1 MHSNRNTDC
10 AVATTRAVSKS
21 KKNALLPPR
30 PPPKGNPS
38 SSEARRAQRSEL
50 LSKLQ
55 RKRESVSRK
64 HKHPTSSITSST
76 EGSATVVTRARAKQ
90 HDEQR
95 AKQGTSGS
103 YVEMSPTAFHD
114 YRASTGRVRLPV
126 NEVNI
131 DTSKSPAA
139 STLGGLS
146 FVGSESLLSSVQ
158 PETTSVQPETSS
170 VQPAETSL
178 LAQPETSVRPTE
190 VIESSNEADNAS
202 IGASS
207 TESALLELFS
217 AKKTA
222 PSSKKKRK
230 KERTQPSVSILREMR
245 RAAAFDAQTFV
256 FTQIDNTSKEGRE
269 AAIFDHFHGT
279 TSQLNNDDTS
289 HSIQG
294 TIHQLISG
302 HGAYVALYDEG
313 DTIGSRKELIL
324 KTRYC
329 GRMESASRYVSGMHF
344 TAKMVSAFGQRKAP
358 KVSGRSLWELAKET
372 LLNLKKAMA
381 LVKKLDNIVVVLD
394 DKSNRVIDYMSGKN
408 EDSFFTAV
416 VNGMWQLK
424 QSKRDKKRKSD
435 DTGKI
440 IVLIVEY

>member
-1 MHSNRNTDC
+1 
-10 AVATTRAVSKS
+10 
-21 KKNALLPPR
+21 
-30 PPPKGNPS
+30 
-38 SSEARRAQRSEL
+38 
-50 LSKLQ
+50 
-55 RKRESVSRK
+55 
-64 HKHPTSSITSST
+64 
-76 EGSATVVTRARAKQ
+76 
-90 HDEQR
+90 
-95 AKQGTSGS
+95 
-103 YVEMSPTAFHD
+103 
-114 YRASTGRVRLPV
+114 
-126 NEVNI
+126 
-131 DTSKSPAA
+131 
-139 STLGGLS
+139 
-146 FVGSESLLSSVQ
+146 
-158 PETTSVQPETSS
+158 
-170 VQPAETSL
+170 
-178 LAQPETSVRPTE
+178 
-190 VIESSNEADNAS
+190 
-202 IGASS
+202 
-207 TESALLELFS
+207 
-217 AKKTA
+217 
-222 PSSKKKRK
+222 
-230 KERTQPSVSILREMR
+230 MR

-329 GRMESASRYVSGMHF
+329 GRMESASRYVAGTYF
-344 TAKMVSAFGQRKAP
+344 TAKLVSEFGQKKSP
-358 KVSGRSLWELAKET
+358 KVSGRTLWELAKET

-381 LVKKLDNIVVVLD
+381 LVKKLDNIVILD

-440 IVLIVEY
+440 IVLIVESYSLLSYRY

>member
-1 MHSNRNTDC
+1 MQSNRDSAA
-10 AVATTRAVSKS
+10 AVTRAASKS
-21 KKNALLPPR
+21 KKNTLLPPR
-30 PPPKGNPS
+30 PTKRNPS
-38 SSEARRAQRSEL
+38 SSDAADALARRAADTDLRRAQRSEL
-50 LSKLQ
+50 LSKLKQ
-55 RKRESVSRK
+55 KRESVSRQTK
-64 HKHPTSSITSST
+64 RHTSSIASST
-76 EGSATVVTRARAKQ
+76 EGSKSTIVTRARAQQ
-90 HDEQR
+90 HDKR

-103 YVEMSPTAFHD
+103 YVEMSPVAFHD

-131 DTSKSPAA
+131 DTLKSPAA
-139 STLGGLS
+139 STLGGM
-146 FVGSESLLSSVQ
+146 SESLLS
-158 PETTSVQPETSS
+158 SVQPETSS
-170 VQPAETSL
+170 VQPAETLL
-178 LAQPETSVRPTE
+178 LAQPETSVWPTE

-230 KERTQPSVSILREMR
+230 KERTQPSVSILREML

-279 TSQLNNDDTS
+279 TSQLNNDDTN

-329 GRMESASRYVSGMHF
+329 GRMESASRYISGMHF
-344 TAKMVSAFGQRKAP
+344 TANMVSAFGQKKAP

-381 LVKKLDNIVVVLD
+381 LVKKLDNIVILD

-424 QSKRDKKRKSD
+424 QSKRDKKRKSN